1 MGYYDN
7 QDDSR
12 YKEPKQSNSSGKVAG
27 FSAFGGAIIGATL
40 MLVAS
45 PIMSS
50 LGFDDQPTEESDA
63 SSTPQTEQAASN
75 VINLDVNSAVTD
87 IVNEVSDAV
96 IGVINLQQMDMFGSG
111 DASESGT
118 GSGVIYKQEGDSA
131 YIVTNQH
138 VIEGASEV
146 EVALT
151 DGTRVT
157 ADVVGED
164 EISDLAVLQIDA
176 EHVDTVATFGN
187 SDDLSVGEPA
197 LAIGNPLGLE
207 FAGSVTQG
215 IISATERSIP
225 VDTSGNG
232 QADWNAEVIQTDAAI
247 NPGNS
252 GGALINI
259 NGEVIGINSM
269 KIGGGAEGL
278 GFSIPSSIVQPVIAD
293 LEEFGEVRRPTLG
306 ITLRNVSE
314 LPSAALQDSL
324 GLPEDVTDGIVVI
337 GVSSGSVAEE
347 AGIQERD
354 VIVEIDGEAIEHTQ
368 DLRKA
373 LYTDSSL
380 GDTISVTLYR
390 NGSQETVEVTLND
403 QPDL

>member
-7 QDDSR
+7 QDSR
-12 YKEPKQSNSSGKVAG
+12 YKEPKQSSNSGKVAG
-27 FSAFGGAIIGATL
+27 LSAFGGAIIGASL
-40 MLVAS
+40 MLIAS

-50 LGFDDQPTEESDA
+50 LGFDDQPSEDNGANSTPPTEE
-63 SSTPQTEQAASN
+63 TASN

-96 IGVINLQQMDMFGSG
+96 VGVINLQQMDMFGSG
-111 DASESGT
+111 DTSETGT
-118 GSGVIYKQEGDSA
+118 GSGVIYRQEGDSA
-131 YIVTNQH
+131 FIVTNQH

-164 EISDLAVLQIDA
+164 ELTDLAVLQIDN

-187 SDDLSVGEPA
+187 SDDLNVGEPA

-225 VDTSGNG
+225 VDTTGNG

-252 GGALINI
+252 GGALINM

-269 KIGGGAEGL
+269 KIAGVAEGL
-278 GFSIPSSIVQPVIAD
+278 GFAIPSAIVQPVISD

-306 ITLRNVSE
+306 ITLRNINE

-324 GLPEDVTDGIVVI
+324 NLPEDVTDGIVVI
-337 GVSSGSVAEE
+337 GVSPGSA
-347 AGIQERD
+347 AADAAIQERD
-354 VIVEIDGEAIEHTQ
+354 VIVEIDGEAIENSQ
-368 DLRKA
+368 DLRRA
-373 LYTDSSL
+373 LYSNNSV

-390 NGSQETVEVTLND
+390 DGNQETVDVTLTE
-403 QPDL
+403 QPDA